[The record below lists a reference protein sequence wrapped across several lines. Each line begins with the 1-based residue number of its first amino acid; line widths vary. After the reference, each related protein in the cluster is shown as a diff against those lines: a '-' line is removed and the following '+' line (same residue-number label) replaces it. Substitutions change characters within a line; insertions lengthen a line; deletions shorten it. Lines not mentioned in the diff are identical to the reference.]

1 MYPKSV
7 LLLLVVDC
15 GISGLRNALADT
27 ETRPAESSQTDGAG
41 TTSVNIG
48 KCCEPEELL
57 LDDRCTP
64 LTEVNETKWR
74 PEFVAE
80 SRDVTIGR
88 SRFVVPKY
96 ELKIGRPRCNPDE
109 HQWHV
114 YYYPSGPDRLA
125 ILPTG
130 VLRHYI
136 IDLTKAAD
144 ENSGVY
150 GAVVPNLDS
159 DDDDDVERAT
169 IHYDYP
175 FGHYCADKAVLSDDK
190 LVATYAMLCVPDIAV
205 RWTDTNYLMRHAI
218 DPAFHAVSMA
228 CYLIVAVVY
237 FVLPQL
243 RDLVGNIITS
253 MTLCLVVNQ
262 CASTV
267 RIFTEFGNHV
277 SFMIADTVMYV
288 SLMAA
293 FFWLSALGYYV
304 WNTFRSRNVFLRVT
318 DGRKYCYYSS
328 WVWCLTICIA
338 STAIFAHFALETNK
352 PTVGGTTYPAQETVG
367 WLGISVMFM
376 CIAFTVVIDL
386 CFVLTTANRIK
397 RMSTY
402 GRIHH
407 KMKYSFRMFV
417 LLYAILS
424 TGWFSLLLSRLKFDA
439 LIYCHI
445 IVNLLQALFV
455 LYVCVFGQRRVTF
468 LLGKTC
474 NCCNPGD
481 NTEGLDWGEEMTA
494 INAGY

>member
-1 MYPKSV
+1 MYAK
-7 LLLLVVDC
+7 
-15 GISGLRNALADT
+15 ISHF
-27 ETRPAESSQTDGAG
+27 RPFLFS
-41 TTSVNIG
+41 
-48 KCCEPEELL
+48 
-57 LDDRCTP
+57 
-64 LTEVNETKWR
+64 
-74 PEFVAE
+74 
-80 SRDVTIGR
+80 
-88 SRFVVPKY
+88 
-96 ELKIGRPRCNPDE
+96 
-109 HQWHV
+109 
-114 YYYPSGPDRLA
+114 
-125 ILPTG
+125 
-130 VLRHYI
+130 
-136 IDLTKAAD
+136 
-144 ENSGVY
+144 
-150 GAVVPNLDS
+150 
-159 DDDDDVERAT
+159 
-169 IHYDYP
+169 
-175 FGHYCADKAVLSDDK
+175 
-190 LVATYAMLCVPDIAV
+190 
-205 RWTDTNYLMRHAI
+205 
-218 DPAFHAVSMA
+218 
-228 CYLIVAVVY
+228 
-237 FVLPQL
+237 
-243 RDLVGNIITS
+243 
-253 MTLCLVVNQ
+253 
-262 CASTV
+262 
-267 RIFTEFGNHV
+267 
-277 SFMIADTVMYV
+277 DTVMYV